1 MRGRL
6 MLIWKA
12 CRVSCQLRRLPDKP
26 IVRPRPDGL
35 LGKAINPLQPAVL
48 LRQVLRPEFPPM
60 AARNPI
66 LVRPTGHRRT
76 TRFEADWRLT
86 KPGRADCRPRF
97 VFARVINGFRARPK
111 ER

>member
-1 MRGRL
+1 MHGRR
-6 MLIWKA
+6 MLIWRA

-35 LGKAINPLQPAVL
+35 LGKAINPLPPAVL

-76 TRFEADWRLT
+76 TRVEADWRLR
-86 KPGRADCRPRF
+86 KRGRRDCRPRF
-97 VFARVINGFRARPK
+97 VFAGAIGGSRLA
-111 ER
+111 